1 MDRKVSVIE
10 EIDGKK
16 TVFIHDIVFKGR
28 QRIEWNEV
36 EEYLK
41 KYIGE
46 IFTIESSN
54 EKIYIGNDFPE
65 EYAHS
70 NYTVILKGT
79 NAKAKAN
86 AVQGLPEIVEIA
98 SNPKFEK
105 NRKDKHNKDA
115 RYGWYSYESRFA
127 IPVFDENN
135 DIKRY
140 NIFNVALLIR
150 HAENGKKYLYDFM
163 KIKKE
168 TSTHFQP

>member
-1 MDRKVSVIE
+1 MLEGMTASDYKRLLYEVIE
-10 EIDGKK
+10 LSFDMEGVD
-16 TVFIHDIVFKGR
+16 
-28 QRIEWNEV
+28 
-36 EEYLK
+36 
-41 KYIGE
+41 
-46 IFTIESSN
+46 
-54 EKIYIGNDFPE
+54 DFPE

-79 NAKAKAN
+79 NAKSKAN